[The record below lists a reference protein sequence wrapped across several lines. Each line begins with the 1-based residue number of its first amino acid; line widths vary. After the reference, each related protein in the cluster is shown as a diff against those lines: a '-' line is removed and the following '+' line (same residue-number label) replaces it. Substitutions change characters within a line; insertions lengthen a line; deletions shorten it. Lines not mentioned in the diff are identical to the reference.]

1 MSQFQNV
8 NVAYHY
14 VKDWERAKKFYDEV
28 LGWPVAYSDDN
39 IGWREYGMDNATH
52 IAIQKST
59 EGDQGNPGVGSTITF
74 LVENVDKTQAW
85 LKSKG
90 VKVDEVIVIPG
101 VIKFGTF
108 FDPEGNRMQFV
119 EPQPPPA

>member
-14 VKDWERAKKFYDEV
+14 VNDWDRAKKFYDEI

-52 IAIQKST
+52 IAIQKAT
-59 EGDQGNPGVGSTITF
+59 EGDQGKPGLGSTITF
-74 LVENVDKTQAW
+74 LVESVDKTQAW

-90 VKVDEVIVIPG
+90 VKVDEVLVIPG
-101 VIKFGTF
+101 VIKVGTF